1 MRWAC
6 KLLSG
11 LGKAN
16 SFIADIDLPDAIRKC
31 ADDIKLAIQKGDGRA
46 AFQNVRRFRFQ
57 TFELLARQIVDED
70 GIGSRTVSVKPLR
83 VGIDDNVLETPTD
96 RLPIIDQPFRDEV
109 SLRIENLDPFVMRIR
124 DINAIAFR
132 IDSYRRRFVELSV
145 ARTLRAPGR
154 EDRSIRVELNDPRP
168 PLIHDVDQIVGRN
181 RNVARTVEARRRSS
195 PFRDE
200 PSIGGKLLDAM
211 VTGIGDVNVTFAVRR
226 KTIRFPELTRPA
238 ASRSEHAQ
246 EGARRRKSLDAAVV
260 GVGHENSGTIG
271 GDAAR
276 EIELTAG
283 ATLPALEHC
292 DCWNLKKGSLDP
304 RGIGPLQLLCRRRW
318 HFVNNESGIL
328 IRLIFPDLG
337 EIRRIQLFVRSPDE
351 FPATHAFIDG
361 HV

>member
-6 KLLSG
+6 KLLPD

-31 ADDIKLAIQKGDGRA
+31 ADDIKLAIQKRDGRA
-46 AFQNVRRFRFQ
+46 AFQNVRRLRFQ
-57 TFELLARQIVDED
+57 TFELPARQIVDED
-70 GIGSRTVSVKPLR
+70 GIGSRTVSIKALR

-181 RNVARTVEARRRSS
+181 RNVARTVEARGGSS

-226 KTIRFPELTRPA
+226 QTIR
-238 ASRSEHAQ
+238 
-246 EGARRRKSLDAAVV
+246 
-260 GVGHENSGTIG
+260 
-271 GDAAR
+271 
-276 EIELTAG
+276 
-283 ATLPALEHC
+283 
-292 DCWNLKKGSLDP
+292 
-304 RGIGPLQLLCRRRW
+304 
-318 HFVNNESGIL
+318 
-328 IRLIFPDLG
+328 
-337 EIRRIQLFVRSPDE
+337 
-351 FPATHAFIDG
+351 
-361 HV
+361 